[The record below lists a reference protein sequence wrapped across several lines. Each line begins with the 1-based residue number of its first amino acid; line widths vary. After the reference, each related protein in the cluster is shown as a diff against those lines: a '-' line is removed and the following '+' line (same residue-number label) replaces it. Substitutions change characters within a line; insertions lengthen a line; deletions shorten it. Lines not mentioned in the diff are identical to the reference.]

1 MKKLYAFIVAFVV
14 SSSLANAQYYYL
26 PFPNAGTNPGGINV
40 DAEYP
45 LGSTSAPAGWTNISA
60 SPTNTTPV
68 WSANRTIPF
77 PFQFDGTTVTQF
89 KVSSSA
95 VLTFDVNTA
104 LAAPPYAK
112 STLPSSLIPDKS
124 VCLWGLAALGTNDV
138 ILTKTFG
145 TAPNRQLWIQ
155 FNSYGYGT
163 TASSGTN
170 FTYWSIVLEETSNNI
185 YLVDCR
191 TGGYTTTK
199 LICAGIQINA
209 TTAFMVAGSPNL
221 ASLAGTDATP
231 ADNSYYQFIY
241 GTQAADQ
248 AKLRKAS
255 ADPYVLVPGTSTV
268 IGEIQN
274 LGANTIT
281 NVDVKYEFNG
291 TVYTSTLSNI
301 NLTPGNVYAFTH
313 STPINVTA
321 ANPYPTKI
329 WVDLPNDADR
339 SDDTLNTMVTGL
351 SYLPEKRV
359 LIEEATGTWCGWC
372 PRGAVYT
379 EEIDTVHPGTAIVV
393 AVHNSD
399 PMANAA
405 YDAGI
410 GALIGGYPSGC
421 VDRKS
426 NDVDPTDFEATY
438 LDRITDVSPAD
449 VGVTATYNAATR
461 QVDINVSSTF
471 AANLTGDFR
480 LNAVLVED
488 DVTGTAS
495 TYAQTN
501 YYSSTSQ
508 NIALVGAG
516 HNWQTEPNPV
526 AAANMHYNFVG
537 RDILG
542 GFDGQPGSV
551 PSSVSAST
559 TYNYTFNYTLP
570 VGWDESQ
577 IRVIGILQDAS
588 TGHILNAVRSPYL
601 ATTGIN
607 TLSAANFSMTLFP
620 NPADVFT
627 QLEVSLT
634 KSTNYTIEMTDVLGK
649 VVYGQNFNGSTG
661 KNVIS
666 LPVSG
671 LNSGIYLVKVNVEG
685 NVLTTRLMV
694 K

>member
-14 SSSLANAQYYYL
+14 SLSVANAQYYYL
-26 PFPNAGTNPGGINV
+26 PYPNAGTNPGGLNV

-45 LGSTSAPAGWTNISA
+45 VANGLSSNWAIISGSSV
-60 SPTNTTPV
+60 SPK
-68 WSANRTIPF
+68 WSSIVTLPF
-77 PFQFDGTTVTQF
+77 TFQFNGVGYTQF
-89 KVSSSA
+89 KVSTSG
-95 VLTFDVNTA
+95 VLTFSTGVTA
-104 LAAPPYAK
+104 VPPA
-112 STLPSSLIPDKS
+112 SRVGLPNANIPDNS
-124 VCLWGLAALGTNDV
+124 ICVLGIKGSSANDSIV
-138 ILTKTFG
+138 TQTFG
-145 TAPNRQLWIQ
+145 VAGSQQTWVL
-155 FNSYGYGT
+155 FSSYT
-163 TASSGTN
+163 SVASATVW
-170 FTYWSIVLEETSNNI
+170 TYWSIVLEEGTNNI
-185 YLVDCR
+185 YIVDQR
-191 TGGYTTTK
+191 HAASVPVSLGLQYNSTSA
-199 LICAGIQINA
+199 L
-209 TTAFMVAGSPNL
+209 MVAGSPNSL
-221 ASLAGTDATP
+221 TSLAGSDPTP
-231 ADNSYYQFIY
+231 VDNSYYMFVY

-248 AKLRKAS
+248 AKLRKVS

-268 IGEIQN
+268 TGEIQN
-274 LGANTIT
+274 LGSNPIT
-281 NVDVKYEFNG
+281 NVDVKYEVNG
-291 TVYTSTLSNI
+291 TVYTSTISNI
-301 NLTPGNVYAFTH
+301 NLTSGSVYNFTH
-313 STPINVTA
+313 NTPINVSA
-321 ANPYPTKI
+321 ANPYPTKV

-339 SDDTLNTMVTGL
+339 TDDTLNTMITGL

-379 EEIDTVHPGTAIVV
+379 EEIDTVYPGTAIVV

-399 PMANAA
+399 PMTNAA

-410 GALIGGYPSGC
+410 DALIGGYPSGC

-426 NDVDPTDFEATY
+426 NDIDPTDFEATY
-438 LDRITDVSPAD
+438 LDRINDVSPAD

-480 LNAVLVED
+480 FNAVLVED
-488 DVTGTAS
+488 DVTGTTS
-495 TYAQTN
+495 SYAQSN

-526 AAANMHYNFVG
+526 PAANMHYNFVG

-570 VGWDESQ
+570 ASWDDTKM
-577 IRVIGILQDAS
+577 RVIGMLQNVA
-588 TGHILNAVRSPYL
+588 TGHILNCVRSPYFV
-601 ATTGIN
+601 TTGIN
-607 TLSAANFSMTLFP
+607 TLSADNFSMSLFP
-620 NPADVFT
+620 NPADAFT

-634 KSTNYTIEMTDVLGK
+634 KSTNYTIEMADVLGK
-649 VVYGQNFNGSTG
+649 VVYGQNFTGATG
-661 KNVIS
+661 KNVIT

-685 NVLTTRLMV
+685 SVLTTRLMV

>member
-1 MKKLYAFIVAFVV
+1 MKKLYAFIVAFVM
-14 SSSLANAQYYYL
+14 SLTVANAQYYYL
-26 PFPNAGTNPGGINV
+26 SYPNAGTNPGGLNV
-40 DAEYP
+40 ENEYP
-45 LGSTSAPAGWTNISA
+45 VGGGL
-60 SPTNTTPV
+60 
-68 WSANRTIPF
+68 SANWTTISGSSAAPKWSSVVTLPF
-77 PFQFDGTTVTQF
+77 TFQFNGVGYTQF
-89 KVSSSA
+89 KVSTSG
-95 VLTFDVNTA
+95 VLTFSTA
-104 LAAPPYAK
+104 ATTVPPA
-112 STLPSSLIPDKS
+112 SAVALPNANIPNNS
-124 VCLWGLAALGTNDV
+124 VCILGIKGSGTNDS
-138 ILTKTFG
+138 IATQTFG
-145 TAPNRQLWIQ
+145 VAGSQQTWVL
-155 FNSYGYGT
+155 FSSYT
-163 TASSGTN
+163 SVASATIW
-170 FTYWSIVLEETSNNI
+170 TYWSIVLEEGTNNI
-185 YLVDCR
+185 YIVDQR
-191 TGGYTTTK
+191 H
-199 LICAGIQINA
+199 AGAVNVSAGLQINS
-209 TTAFMVAGSPNL
+209 TTALMVAGSPAC
-221 ASLAGTDATP
+221 ASLAGSDPTP

-248 AKLRKAS
+248 AKLSKAS

-268 IGEIQN
+268 SGEIQN
-274 LGANTIT
+274 LGSNTIN
-281 NVDVKYEFNG
+281 NVDVKYLVNG

-301 NLTPGNVYAFTH
+301 NLTSGNVYAFTH
-313 STPINVTA
+313 STPINVSV

-329 WVDLPNDADR
+329 WVDLANDADR
-339 SDDTLNTMVTGL
+339 TDDTLNTMVTGL

-379 EEIDTVHPGTAIVV
+379 EQIDTVHLGTAIVV

-399 PMANAA
+399 PMTNTA

-410 GALIGGYPSGC
+410 GGLIGGYPSGC
-421 VDRKS
+421 VDRKT

-438 LDRITDVSPAD
+438 LDRIGDVSPAD
-449 VGVTATYNAATR
+449 VGVTATYNAVTR

-471 AANLTGDFR
+471 AANLNGDFR

-488 DVTGTAS
+488 DVTGTTS

-501 YYSSTSQ
+501 YYSSASQ

-516 HNWQTEPNPV
+516 HNWQTSTNPIP
-526 AAANMHYNFVG
+526 AASMHYNFVG

-542 GFDGQPGSV
+542 GFDGQQGSI

-559 TYNYTFNYTLP
+559 TYNYTFNYVLP
-570 VGWDESQ
+570 AAWDDTKMRVVGM
-577 IRVIGILQDAS
+577 LQDAS
-588 TGHILNAVRSPYL
+588 TGHVLNVTRSPYL

-607 TLSAANFSMTLFP
+607 TLTADNFAMTLFP
-620 NPADVFT
+620 NPADAFT

-634 KSTNYTIEMTDVLGK
+634 KSSNYTIEMTDVLGK
-649 VVYGQNFNGSTG
+649 VVYGQNFNGTTG

-685 NVLTTRLMV
+685 SILTTRLMV

>member
-1 MKKLYAFIVAFVV
+1 MKKLYAFIAAFVM
-14 SSSLANAQYYYL
+14 SLSVANAQYYYL
-26 PFPNAGTNPGGINV
+26 PYPNAGTNPGGLNT
-40 DAEYP
+40 DNEYP
-45 LGSTSAPAGWTNISA
+45 FGGVGAPTGWTNISS
-60 SPTNTTPV
+60 SPTNVTPV
-68 WSANRTIPF
+68 WSSNQTIPF
-77 PFQFDGTTVTQF
+77 PFQFNGSTETQF

-95 VLTFDVNTA
+95 ILTFDVNTSI
-104 LAAPPYAK
+104 AAPTYTK
-112 STLPSSLIPDKS
+112 GVLPSSLIPDKS
-124 VCLWGLAALGTNDV
+124 VCLWGLASLGTNDN

-145 TAPNRQLWIQ
+145 SAPNRQLWIQ
-155 FNSYGYGT
+155 FNSYGYGS
-163 TASSGTN
+163 TASSGSI
-170 FTYWSIVLEETSNNI
+170 FTYWSIVLEETTNNI

-199 LICAGIQINA
+199 LISAGIQINA
-209 TTAFMVAGSPNL
+209 STAFMVAGSPNL

-231 ADNSYYQFIY
+231 IDNSYYQFIY

-248 AKLRKAS
+248 AKLRSIS
-255 ADPYVLVPGTSTV
+255 ANPYVVVPGTSTV
-268 IGEIQN
+268 TGEIQN
-274 LGANTIT
+274 LGANTIN
-281 NVDVKYEFNG
+281 NVDIKYEVNG
-291 TVYTSTLSNI
+291 TTYTSTLSNI
-301 NLTPGNVYAFTH
+301 NLTSGNLYSFTH
-313 STPINVTA
+313 NTPINVAA
-321 ANPYPTKI
+321 ANPYPTKV
-329 WVDLPNDADR
+329 WVDLANDADH

-379 EEIDTVHPGTAIVV
+379 EQIDTVHPGTAIVV

-399 PMANAA
+399 PMANTA

-410 GALIGGYPSGC
+410 GTLIGGYPSGC

-438 LDRITDVSPAD
+438 QDRIGDVSPAD
-449 VGVTATYNAATR
+449 VGVTATYNATTR

-570 VGWDESQ
+570 ASWDDTKM
-577 IRVIGILQDAS
+577 RVIGMLQDVS
-588 TGHILNAVRSPYL
+588 SGHVLNCVRSPYL
-601 ATTGIN
+601 VTTGIN
-607 TLSAANFSMTLFP
+607 TLSADNFSMSLFP
-620 NPADVFT
+620 NPADAFT

-649 VVYGQNFNGSTG
+649 VVYGQNFTGSTG
-661 KNVIS
+661 KNVIT

-685 NVLTTRLMV
+685 SVLTTRLMV

>member
-1 MKKLYAFIVAFVV
+1 MKKIYAFIVAFVM
-14 SSSLANAQYYYL
+14 SLTLANAQYYYL
-26 PFPNAGTNPGGINV
+26 PYPNAGTNPGGLNM
-40 DAEYP
+40 DNEYP
-45 LGSTSAPAGWTNISA
+45 FGGTGAPTGWTTISSA
-60 SPTNTTPV
+60 PTNTTPV

-77 PFQFDGTTVTQF
+77 PFQFDGSTVTQF

-95 VLTFDVNTA
+95 ILTFDINTT

-124 VCLWGLAALGTNDV
+124 VCLWGLASLGTNDI

-170 FTYWSIVLEETSNNI
+170 YTYWSIVLEETTNNI

-191 TGGYTTTK
+191 TGGYATTK
-199 LICAGIQINA
+199 LISAGIQMNA

-221 ASLAGTDATP
+221 ASLAGADASP
-231 ADNSYYQFIY
+231 IDNSYYQFIY
-241 GTQAADQ
+241 GVQASDQ

-255 ADPYVLVPGTSTV
+255 ADLYVLVPGISTV
-268 IGEIQN
+268 SGEIQN
-274 LGANTIT
+274 LGANTIN
-281 NVDVKYEFNG
+281 NVDIKYEFNG

-301 NLTPGNVYAFTH
+301 NLTSGNVYAFTH
-313 STPINVTA
+313 NTPINVTA

-329 WVDLPNDADR
+329 WVDLANDADR
-339 SDDTLNTMVTGL
+339 TDDTLNTMITGL

-359 LIEEATGTWCGWC
+359 LIEEGTGTWCGWC

-379 EEIDTVHPGTAIVV
+379 EEIDTVYPGTAIVV
-393 AVHNSD
+393 AVHNAD

-405 YDAGI
+405 YDAGL
-410 GALIGGYPSGC
+410 GTLIGGYPGGC

-426 NDVDPTDFEATY
+426 NDIDPTDFEATY
-438 LDRITDVSPAD
+438 LDRINDVSPAD
-449 VGVTATYNAATR
+449 IGVTATYNIATR
-461 QVDINVSSTF
+461 QVDINVSTTF

-488 DVTGTAS
+488 DVTGTAAG
-495 TYAQTN
+495 YNQAN

-508 NIALVGAG
+508 NVALVGAG
-516 HNWQTEPNPV
+516 HNWQAEPNPV
-526 AAANMHYNFVG
+526 PAASMSYDFVG

-542 GFDGQPGSV
+542 GFDGQPGSL
-551 PSSVSAST
+551 PASVSAST

-570 VGWDESQ
+570 TAWNESK
-577 IRVIGILQDAS
+577 IRVIGMLQDVS
-588 TGHILNAVRSPYL
+588 SGHVLNSVRSAYL

-607 TLSAANFSMTLFP
+607 TLSADNFSMTLFP

-627 QLEVSLT
+627 QLEVSLA

-661 KNVIS
+661 KNIIS

-685 NVLTTRLMV
+685 SVLTTRLMV

>member
-1 MKKLYAFIVAFVV
+1 MKKLYAFIVAFVM
-14 SSSLANAQYYYL
+14 SLTVANAQYYYL
-26 PFPNAGTNPGGINV
+26 PYPNAGTNPGGLNV
-40 DAEYP
+40 ENEYP
-45 LGSTSAPAGWTNISA
+45 VANGL
-60 SPTNTTPV
+60 
-68 WSANRTIPF
+68 SANWAVISGMSAAPKWSSIVTLPF
-77 PFQFDGTTVTQF
+77 TFQFNGVGYTQF
-89 KVSSSA
+89 KVSTSG
-95 VLTFDVNTA
+95 VLTFSTGATA
-104 LAAPPYAK
+104 VPPA
-112 STLPSSLIPDKS
+112 TRVALPNANIPDNS
-124 VCLWGLAALGTNDV
+124 VCVLGIKGSGTNDSIV
-138 ILTKTFG
+138 TQTFG
-145 TAPNRQLWIQ
+145 VAGSQQTWVL
-155 FNSYGYGT
+155 FSSYT
-163 TASSGTN
+163 SVASAAVW
-170 FTYWSIVLEETSNNI
+170 TYWSIVLEEGTNNI
-185 YLVDCR
+185 YIVDQR
-191 TGGYTTTK
+191 H
-199 LICAGIQINA
+199 AGVVPVSLGLQYNSTSA
-209 TTAFMVAGSPNL
+209 LMVAGSPNVN
-221 ASLAGTDATP
+221 SLAGADPTP
-231 ADNSYYQFIY
+231 VDNSYYAFIY

-248 AKLRKAS
+248 AKLRTAT
-255 ADPYVLVPGTSTV
+255 ANPYVLVPGTSTV
-268 IGEIQN
+268 SGEIQN
-274 LGANTIT
+274 LGANTIN
-281 NVDVKYEFNG
+281 NVDVKYEVNG

-301 NLTPGNVYAFTH
+301 NLTSGNVYAFTH
-313 STPINVTA
+313 NTPINVSV
-321 ANPYPTKI
+321 ANPYPTKV

-379 EEIDTVHPGTAIVV
+379 EQIDTVHLGTAIVV
-393 AVHNSD
+393 AVHNGD
-399 PMANAA
+399 PMTNTA

-410 GALIGGYPSGC
+410 GTLIGGYPSGC

-495 TYAQTN
+495 GYNQTN
-501 YYSSTSQ
+501 YYSSASQ

-516 HNWQTEPNPV
+516 HNWQTEPGTIP
-526 AAANMHYNFVG
+526 AANMHYNFVG

-570 VGWDESQ
+570 AGWDESQ
-577 IRVIGILQDAS
+577 IRVIGMLQDVS
-588 TGHILNAVRSPYL
+588 SGHVLNVTRSPYL

-607 TLSAANFSMTLFP
+607 TLSADNFSMSLFP
-620 NPADVFT
+620 NPADAFT

-649 VVYGQNFNGSTG
+649 VVYGQNITGSTG
-661 KNVIS
+661 KNVIT

-685 NVLTTRLMV
+685 SVLTTRLMV